1 LQRGEGGRHAERDKH
16 RKWAD
21 IMIETRK
28 DRALGGNAVLDVV
41 EVRESSDGYILE
53 VCLKAALPSA

>member
-1 LQRGEGGRHAERDKH
+1 
-16 RKWAD
+16 
-21 IMIETRK
+21 MIETRK
-28 DRALGGNAVLDVV
+28 DRVLGRERDVV

>member
-1 LQRGEGGRHAERDKH
+1 MLNEMSTEVGRDYDRDAQGSSVGEGTQMLA
-16 RKWAD
+16 
-21 IMIETRK
+21 
-28 DRALGGNAVLDVV
+28 VV